1 MSDAKAAAKDEEPTI
16 LLERDDDGVATLTLN
31 RPARK
36 NGIHRGMVDAAITAL
51 DEVASDHRNRVLVV
65 TGAGNAFCS
74 GMDLVEP
81 MAPDEL
87 TFMRRVGILCRNL
100 HELPIPTIAKVRG
113 PAIGF
118 GANFALC
125 CDLVLAADESTFGE
139 LFAARGLGLDGGG
152 SWSLPRLVGPQ
163 KAKEIAFF
171 AQSLTGSQAAAIG
184 LINKSVPGDSLD
196 GLVAEWAS
204 TLAAGPRRALSM
216 IKSQINTALETSFSA
231 AMEKEAVAQA
241 QAARASEV
249 KEGVKAFFEKR
260 KPDFRAAD

>member
-1 MSDAKAAAKDEEPTI
+1 MPGHEATV

-36 NGIHRGMVDAAITAL
+36 NGINRGLVDLAIATLDRIAA
-51 DEVASDHRNRVLVV
+51 DHANRVLVL
-65 TGAGNAFCS
+65 TGAGGAFCS
-74 GMDLVEP
+74 GMDLTEP
-81 MAPDEL
+81 MVPDEL
-87 TFMRRVGILCRNL
+87 TFMRRVGVLCRDL

-113 PAIGF
+113 PAVGF

-125 CDLVLAADESTFGE
+125 CDLVVAAEDANFGE

-171 AQSLTGSQAAAIG
+171 AQSLTGRQAADLG
-184 LINKSVPGDSLD
+184 LVNKAVPDESLD
-196 GLVAEWAS
+196 SVVAEWAS

-216 IKSQINTALETSFSA
+216 IKAEINTALETSFSA
-231 AMEKEAVAQA
+231 ALEKEAVAQA
-241 QAARASEV
+241 QAARSSEV
-249 KEGVKAFFEKR
+249 KEGMKAFFEKR
-260 KPDFRAAD
+260 KPDFRAADS

>member
-1 MSDAKAAAKDEEPTI
+1 MAESTPTI
-16 LLERDDDGVATLTLN
+16 LLERDDEGVATLTLN
-31 RPARK
+31 RPDRK
-36 NGIHRGMVDAAITAL
+36 NGIHRGMVDAAIATL
-51 DEVASDHRNRVLVV
+51 DRVAGDHRCRVLVV
-65 TGAGNAFCS
+65 TGAGGAFCS

-87 TFMRRVGILCRNL
+87 TFMRRVGVFCRDL

-118 GANFALC
+118 GANLALC
-125 CDLVLAADESTFGE
+125 CDLVLAADDATFGE

-184 LINKSVPGDSLD
+184 MINKSVPAEALD
-196 GLVAEWAS
+196 VLVAEWAS

-216 IKSQINTALETSFSA
+216 IKAQLNTALETSFSA
-231 AMEKEAVAQA
+231 ALEKEAVAQA
-241 QAARASEV
+241 QAARSSEV

>member
-1 MSDAKAAAKDEEPTI
+1 MPGEEATV

-36 NGIHRGMVDAAITAL
+36 NGIHRELVDLAIATLDRIAA
-51 DEVASDHRNRVLVV
+51 DHANRVLVV
-65 TGAGNAFCS
+65 TGAGRAFCS
-74 GMDLVEP
+74 GMDLSEP
-81 MAPDEL
+81 MVPDEL
-87 TFMRRVGILCRNL
+87 TFMRRVGVLCRDL

-125 CDLVLAADESTFGE
+125 CDLVVAAEDANFGE

-171 AQSLTGSQAAAIG
+171 AQSLTGRQAADIG
-184 LINKSVPGDSLD
+184 LVNRAVPDGSLD
-196 GLVAEWAS
+196 SVVAEWAS

-216 IKSQINTALETSFSA
+216 IKAEINTALETSFSA
-231 AMEKEAVAQA
+231 ALEKEAVAQA
-241 QAARASEV
+241 QAARSSEV

-260 KPDFRAAD
+260 KPDFRAADA

>member
-1 MSDAKAAAKDEEPTI
+1 MSADEEPTV

-36 NGIHRGMVDAAITAL
+36 NGIHRGMVDLAIATL
-51 DEVASDHRNRVLVV
+51 DQVASDHRNRVLVV
-65 TGAGNAFCS
+65 TGAGGAFCS

-87 TFMRRVGILCRNL
+87 TFMRRVGVLCRDL

-125 CDLVLAADESTFGE
+125 CDLVLASDDATFGE

-171 AQSLTGSQAAAIG
+171 AQSLTGSQAEALG
-184 LINKSVPGDSLD
+184 LVNKAVPPDALD
-196 GLVAEWAS
+196 AVVAEWAA

-216 IKSQINTALETSFSA
+216 IKGQINSALETSFSA
-231 AMEKEAVAQA
+231 ALEKEAVAQA
-241 QAARASEV
+241 QAARAAEV
-249 KEGVKAFFEKR
+249 KEGVQAFFEKR
-260 KPDFRAAD
+260 KPDFRTADQP

>member
-1 MSDAKAAAKDEEPTI
+1 MSEEPTV

-36 NGIHRGMVDAAITAL
+36 NGIHRAMVDEAIEAL
-51 DEVASDHRNRVLVV
+51 GTVASDHANRVLVV
-65 TGAGNAFCS
+65 TGAGGAFCT
-74 GMDLVEP
+74 GMDLAEGMP
-81 MAPDEL
+81 PDEL
-87 TFMRRVGILCRNL
+87 TFMRRVGVLCRDL

-113 PAIGF
+113 PAVGF
-118 GANFALC
+118 GANLALC
-125 CDLVLAADESTFGE
+125 CDLVLAADDATLGE
-139 LFAARGLGLDGGG
+139 VFAARGVALDGGG

-171 AQSLTGSQAAAIG
+171 GQSLTGSQAATLG
-184 LINKSVPGDSLD
+184 LVNKSVPADALD
-196 GLVAEWAS
+196 ALVAEWAS

-216 IKSQINTALETSFSA
+216 IKTEINTALETSFSA
-231 AMEKEAVAQA
+231 AVEKEAVAQA
-241 QAARASEV
+241 QAARGSEV

>member
-1 MSDAKAAAKDEEPTI
+1 MPGDEATV

-36 NGIHRGMVDAAITAL
+36 NGINRGLVDLAIATLDRIAA
-51 DEVASDHRNRVLVV
+51 DHANRVLVL
-65 TGAGNAFCS
+65 TGAGGAFCS
-74 GMDLVEP
+74 GMDLTEP
-81 MAPDEL
+81 MVPDEL
-87 TFMRRVGILCRNL
+87 TFMRRVGVLCRDL

-113 PAIGF
+113 PAVGF

-125 CDLVLAADESTFGE
+125 CDLVVAAEDANFGE

-171 AQSLTGSQAAAIG
+171 AQSLTGRQAADLG
-184 LINKSVPGDSLD
+184 LVNKAVPDESLD
-196 GLVAEWAS
+196 SVVAEWAS

-216 IKSQINTALETSFSA
+216 IKAEINTALETSFSA
-231 AMEKEAVAQA
+231 ALEKEAVAQA
-241 QAARASEV
+241 QAARSSEV
-249 KEGVKAFFEKR
+249 KEGMKAFFEKR
-260 KPDFRAAD
+260 KPDFRAADS